1 VAIIWPLASKAK
13 RHFTKWASMSVDA
26 MVGQEELQKLGSVVT
41 RDVKRPLQ
49 AYDAGGGHGGQSV
62 LKAQAEPRAAGIDPA
77 LNFVPFSGHFAY

>member
-1 VAIIWPLASKAK
+1 
-13 RHFTKWASMSVDA
+13 MSVDA

-62 LKAQAEPRAAGIDPA
+62 LKAQAEPRAAGIDP
-77 LNFVPFSGHFAY
+77 P